1 MPIDIEQANQTAV
14 ERMMAA
20 RPRLTGLARAGDVI
34 PALNDNLLLHAGPPI
49 EWARASGPLRGAVI
63 GALLFEGRARGEAE
77 AVALVERGEV
87 RLEPC
92 HHHGAVGPMAGVI
105 SSSMQVYVI
114 EDAVHGHRTFSNL
127 NEGYGKVLRYGA
139 FSEDVLDR
147 LRWINKT
154 FAAVLGKALALSD
167 GIDLRALVAEALH
180 MGDEGHNRNKAGSLL
195 YLKLLAP
202 WIAEVSPASAI
213 QAEVLKFLGDNP
225 LSVLNPVMAACKA
238 MADAAH
244 GIEGST
250 IVSTMARNGTD
261 FGIRVSGLGDRWF
274 TAPAQVPDGLYFPGF
289 SSEDANPDIGD
300 STITETAGHRRLRHG
315 RGAGDRNLYRRL
327 TAGRAERDAG
337 DVRDHRGRAHA
348 ISPSRRSAS
357 AARPWESTCARWWSS
372 ASRRASTPASPTGKP
387 ASDRWG
393 PGWSARPWE
402 SSRRRSWPSRRNT
415 TFERRR
421 RMYVPYDLS
430 KVKVLDLS
438 QNFSVDSPPFAFYEG
453 PTIKWVKKHR
463 LRGGERPAHLEHQPH
478 RHPPRLALPLLRSRP
493 GHRGHPASIPCSAR
507 PASWTSRSSASA
519 TIEIYGSEHFE
530 AVGEEDRHHDR
541 ARRHP
546 GDPHRL
552 PPLLQRGLVQG
563 PQPGEAR
570 PAALLPASTPARSRE
585 FCDWVLDRGI
595 RWMAIDAISTDHP
608 FNTKVRMARPD
619 LIPEVEAKRSA

>member
-1 MPIDIEQANQTAV
+1 MPIDIDQANQTAV

-20 RPRLTGLARAGDVI
+20 RPRLTGLARARDVI
-34 PALNDNLLLHAGPPI
+34 PGLDENLLLHAGPPI

-139 FSEDVLDR
+139 FSEEVLEK

-250 IVSTMARNGTD
+250 LVSTMARNGTD
-261 FGIRVSGLGDRWF
+261 FGIRVSGLGDRWI

-289 SSEDANPDIGD
+289 SSDDANPDIGD
-300 STITETAGHRRLRHG
+300 STITETAGIGAFAMAAAPAIVTFVGGTPQDALNATLEMYEITAAEHSHFTIPALGFRGTPVGIDLRKVVELGITPRINTGIAHRQAG
-315 RGAGDRNLYRRL
+315 VGQVGAGL
-327 TAGRAERDAG
+327 
-337 DVRDHRGRAHA
+337 VR
-348 ISPSRRSAS
+348 
-357 AARPWESTCARWWSS
+357 
-372 ASRRASTPASPTGKP
+372 
-387 ASDRWG
+387 
-393 PGWSARPWE
+393 
-402 SSRRRSWPSRRNT
+402 
-415 TFERRR
+415 
-421 RMYVPYDLS
+421 
-430 KVKVLDLS
+430 
-438 QNFSVDSPPFAFYEG
+438 
-453 PTIKWVKKHR
+453 
-463 LRGGERPAHLEHQPH
+463 
-478 RHPPRLALPLLRSRP
+478 
-493 GHRGHPASIPCSAR
+493 
-507 PASWTSRSSASA
+507 
-519 TIEIYGSEHFE
+519 
-530 AVGEEDRHHDR
+530 
-541 ARRHP
+541 
-546 GDPHRL
+546 
-552 PPLLQRGLVQG
+552 PPLGVFEEALVAFA
-563 PQPGEAR
+563 EKYD
-570 PAALLPASTPARSRE
+570 
-585 FCDWVLDRGI
+585 F
-595 RWMAIDAISTDHP
+595 
-608 FNTKVRMARPD
+608 
-619 LIPEVEAKRSA
+619 